1 MIQPRRLVR
10 AIAVMPL
17 LLAACAR
24 AESASTTDTILLA
37 DSAWTDAVLTEHLAV
52 ESDSAVAAWN
62 RGDLA
67 AYLAPF
73 ADSVVVVYPEGPE
86 TGRDRVEAR
95 QRRNQPW
102 GGNPPTMQARVG
114 RHSVTRLADDLAIQ
128 TVEVLLQ
135 PARLT
140 PRSAWVTAVWR
151 RLPEG
156 WRVVHEQSF

>member
-10 AIAVMPL
+10 ALSLATF

-24 AESASTTDTILLA
+24 AESAPPA
-37 DSAWTDAVLTEHLAV
+37 DSTRAADAAWTDSALTAYIAEQ
-52 ESDSAVAAWN
+52 SDSGVAAWN

-102 GGNPPTMQARVG
+102 GGNPPTLQARIG
-114 RHSVTRLADDLAIQ
+114 RLAVTRLADDLAVQ

-135 PARLT
+135 PARLA
-140 PRSAWVTAVWR
+140 PRAAWVTAVWR
-151 RLPEG
+151 RHPDG
-156 WRVVHEQSF
+156 WRIVHEQSF